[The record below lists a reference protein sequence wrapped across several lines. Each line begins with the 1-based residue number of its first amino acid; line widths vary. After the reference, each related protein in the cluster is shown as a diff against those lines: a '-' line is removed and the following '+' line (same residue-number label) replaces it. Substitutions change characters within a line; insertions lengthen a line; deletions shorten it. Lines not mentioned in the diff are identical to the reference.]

1 MHGGRAAF
9 WPQHAHQALGGNPRA
24 PFEVCETDRCVDI
37 IAENCLTSRE
47 VSVNDALEGS
57 PKTRRPQLRT
67 ARRPRRNCFFEV
79 VTPRNYQLLS
89 RARRCTRRLE
99 PIASAI

>member
-24 PFEVCETDRCVDI
+24 PFEVRETDRCVDI

-47 VSVNDALEGS
+47 VSVNDALDGFAQKRLPE
-57 PKTRRPQLRT
+57 LRI
-67 ARRPRRNCFFEV
+67 ARRPRTDRFFEV
-79 VTPRNYQLLS
+79 VSQRHYQLLY

-99 PIASAI
+99 PIAS